1 MAGVL
6 SSLIVA
12 ARKDLVQRQ
21 ADGIIA
27 DHRNG
32 RAETHALSK
41 GDFISDL

>member
-27 DHRNG
+27 DHRFDKACYVTYTANI
-32 RAETHALSK
+32 AT
-41 GDFISDL
+41 